1 MLPDED
7 LDTLILDDRDDD
19 EENGSLD
26 PEDINLQALAEE
38 IYLLLRQELR
48 LERERQ
54 SWPYAGLRR

>member
-7 LDTLILDDRDDD
+7 LDTLMLDDND
-19 EENGSLD
+19 EEDGSLD
-26 PEDINLQALAEE
+26 LEDINLQALAEE

-54 SWPYAGLRR
+54 GWPYTGLRR

>member
-19 EENGSLD
+19 EEDGSLD
-26 PEDINLQALAEE
+26 LEDINLQALAEE

-54 SWPYAGLRR
+54 GWPYAGLRR